1 MKGQPENIDVS
12 EFADQL
18 TPEQKANIEKY
29 NQGEKPYLT
38 DYEKKLAITKDY
50 AAHGTKEADIS
61 RHQDPAEQAAWFAAY
76 KEAGIEP
83 QKANPFYSLNKSKIR
98 NLPESARK
106 QLKGHNAETVGKLY
120 EAAKAHAVA
129 DMAKNPTKEFDLR
142 TSKAKD
148 PKSAALL
155 YAAYTAAGAKVV
167 GMEEVNKDSQG
178 MFQSETLGFMPEE
191 AQKIVSDY
199 NYGIRKE
206 QLEAKRKEA
215 EYAYRAA
222 VMSPNPTPEQLEI
235 IARHDE
241 RNAALTARGRIRLAR
256 QNGQE
261 PAQEDR
267 ARVTGA
273 GRQAAL
279 QEEIRRLKINTL

>member
-1 MKGQPENIDVS
+1 
-12 EFADQL
+12 
-18 TPEQKANIEKY
+18 
-29 NQGEKPYLT
+29 
-38 DYEKKLAITKDY
+38 
-50 AAHGTKEADIS
+50 
-61 RHQDPAEQAAWFAAY
+61 
-76 KEAGIEP
+76 
-83 QKANPFYSLNKSKIR
+83 
-98 NLPESARK
+98 
-106 QLKGHNAETVGKLY
+106 
-120 EAAKAHAVA
+120 
-129 DMAKNPTKEFDLR
+129 MAKNPTKEFDLR

-222 VMSPNPTPEQLEI
+222 VMSPNPTAEQQEI

-279 QEEIRRLKINTL
+279 QEEIRRRQTNTH

>member
-1 MKGQPENIDVS
+1 MPPTARK
-12 EFADQL
+12 
-18 TPEQKANIEKY
+18 
-29 NQGEKPYLT
+29 
-38 DYEKKLAITKDY
+38 
-50 AAHGTKEADIS
+50 ADIS
-61 RHQDPAEQAAWFAAY
+61 RHQDPTEQAAWFAAY

-83 QKANPFYSLNKSKIR
+83 ESNPFYSNKSKIR

-241 RNAALTARGRIRLAR
+241 RNAALTARGQSTGTAERS
-256 QNGQE
+256 
-261 PAQEDR
+261 
-267 ARVTGA
+267 GA
-273 GRQAAL
+273 GSGGPRVFGAPSSTARRMGASGQYSL
-279 QEEIRRLKINTL
+279 IYTTKKPSNEGLFRLKKRRNRSMKLTASAEWWWMRWFPELKHLAFGDAAG

>member
-1 MKGQPENIDVS
+1 MLN
-12 EFADQL
+12 
-18 TPEQKANIEKY
+18 
-29 NQGEKPYLT
+29 
-38 DYEKKLAITKDY
+38 Y

-61 RHQDPAEQAAWFAAY
+61 RYQDPAEQAAWFAAY

-120 EAAKAHAVA
+120 EDIKTRVAAALVQ
-129 DMAKNPTKEFDLR
+129 DPDKEFDLQ
-142 TSKAKD
+142 KVGAKD
-148 PKSAALL
+148 PKSAALF
-155 YAAYTAAGAKVV
+155 YAAYVAAGAKVV

-178 MFQSETLGFMPEE
+178 MFQTETLGFMPEE
-191 AQKIVSDY
+191 AQKIISDY

-215 EYAYRAA
+215 EYAYQAA
-222 VMSPNPTPEQLEI
+222 VMPPNPTAEQQEI

-279 QEEIRRLKINTL
+279 QEEIRRRQTNTH